1 MTLALKNT
9 ACGESLSE
17 LELSGAYTFKAGLKL
32 YTTRYHSTKTYQ
44 LGKQAFRVNA
54 LALITEES
62 RLQEYAVP
70 SKALPTSLSVAASIA
85 ANFKPKVS
93 EECSTYILRKEKY
106 SFINAL
112 GEQRNLLR
120 KLSKVN
126 TTRLVNEF
134 AFSTAPNSTPRS
146 KAAYGLLSTQ
156 GTYLPTKSDLGVRRV
171 RFKPGYQ
178 VMWRSART
186 ALSKAIGLNFRYQ
199 KKLTRY
205 LTFFYRVSHSSG
217 LALPAPSASHVLLGS
232 KLLPDENTVNT
243 FISKKYIFLN
253 GLQLTRSN
261 LTVCKGDCLQL
272 TVSRSLISY
281 GAWLRNWHNDKS
293 NKLRLFAQLKLGHG
307 SARSEGK
314 YRVRSKHL
322 PLKILKYINFSTYI
336 PSFLEV
342 DFFSTS
348 VVLVGTNL
356 GLSPSS
362 GNKLFTKSN
371 IIKNY
376 NWKYLN

>member
-1 MTLALKNT
+1 M
-9 ACGESLSE
+9 
-17 LELSGAYTFKAGLKL
+17 ELSGAYTFKAGLKL
-32 YTTRYHSTKTYQ
+32 YPTRYHSTKTHQ
-44 LGKQAFRVNA
+44 LGRQPFRVNA
-54 LALITEES
+54 LALVTEES
-62 RLQEYAVP
+62 RLQEYTVP
-70 SKALPTSLSVAASIA
+70 SKALSSSLNVAGSIA
-85 ANFKPKVS
+85 VNLKFTVS
-93 EECSTYILRKEKY
+93 EGSSAYILRKEKY

-120 KLSKVN
+120 KLSRVN

-146 KAAYGLLSTQ
+146 KATYELLSTQ
-156 GTYLPTKSDLGVRRV
+156 ETYPHNKSDLGVRRV

-205 LTFFYRVSHSSG
+205 LTFFYRASHSLG
-217 LALPAPSASHVLLGS
+217 PALPAPSALHVLLSS
-232 KLLPDENTVNT
+232 KLLPDENTVDT
-243 FISKKYIFLN
+243 FITKKHVFLN
-253 GLQLTRSN
+253 GLQLSRSS

-272 TVSRSLISY
+272 TVSQWLTSY
-281 GAWLRNWHNDKS
+281 GSWLRSWHTDKS
-293 NKLRLFAQLKLGHG
+293 SKLRLFAQLKLGHG

-342 DFFSTS
+342 DFFSMST
-348 VVLVGTNL
+348 VLVGTNL
-356 GLSPSS
+356 GLNPSL
-362 GNKLFTKSN
+362 GNKLLSKSN